1 MNTER
6 NERARSSYLRV
17 LVSIQKW
24 IGGTAGDASVPLSVS
39 SLPLRPAR
47 VHGVGEADDPPFRG
61 VMVAARC
68 WSTHEHPTS
77 HPHDPDPGRLCERAG
92 LRDGEERQED

>member
-47 VHGVGEADDPPFRG
+47 VHGVARHDQLDGSRFVPGIFAWLAETEYAGPRSSRAACSIFLITSS
-61 VMVAARC
+61 VMC
-68 WSTHEHPTS
+68 MKPS
-77 HPHDPDPGRLCERAG
+77 G
-92 LRDGEERQED
+92 